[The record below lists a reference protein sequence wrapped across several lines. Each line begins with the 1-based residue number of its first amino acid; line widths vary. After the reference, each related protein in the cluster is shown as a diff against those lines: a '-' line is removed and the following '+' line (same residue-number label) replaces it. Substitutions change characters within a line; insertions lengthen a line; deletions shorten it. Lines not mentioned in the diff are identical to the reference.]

1 MQAVTFEQLG
11 GPEALRL
18 REIDEPQLRA
28 NQVLVRVQAVAV
40 DHVDTFVRSGAFQT
54 ALATPHVVGR
64 DLVGT
69 VLRVAAGVTKFAV
82 GDLVW
87 TNSAGYDARQLV
99 AAVHSA
105 ATAAIVLQDVMQL
118 TRGQAILIEVAAGNV
133 GRKFIQLAHQLG
145 AVVTTTSAARDFDR
159 CRQLGSELTLDYH
172 EPVASQC
179 DRQFDHIIDTSG
191 KVPLQANLAALNQGG
206 QVTLITAPADNHFT
220 FDVRQFYMAQKQIS
234 GFVIS
239 HATDDQLAR
248 AAKWLNPQFAA
259 GALLEDDLNC
269 QPFAGRFLS
278 CFSGQF

>member
-87 TNSAGYDARQLV
+87 TNSAGYDGRMGRPPKWWRLLPTGFIRCH
-99 AAVHSA
+99 AVWTPANWWRRS
-105 ATAAIVLQDVMQL
+105 IRPRRPRLCC
-118 TRGQAILIEVAAGNV
+118 
-133 GRKFIQLAHQLG
+133 K
-145 AVVTTTSAARDFDR
+145 TS
-159 CRQLGSELTLDYH
+159 C
-172 EPVASQC
+172 
-179 DRQFDHIIDTSG
+179 
-191 KVPLQANLAALNQGG
+191 N
-206 QVTLITAPADNHFT
+206 
-220 FDVRQFYMAQKQIS
+220 
-234 GFVIS
+234 
-239 HATDDQLAR
+239 
-248 AAKWLNPQFAA
+248 
-259 GALLEDDLNC
+259 
-269 QPFAGRFLS
+269 
-278 CFSGQF
+278 

>member
-87 TNSAGYDARQLV
+87 TNSAGYDGRMGGDRRNGGGCCRPALSGAMRCGRPPTGGGGPFGRDGRDCVAR
-99 AAVHSA
+99 
-105 ATAAIVLQDVMQL
+105 
-118 TRGQAILIEVAAGNV
+118 R
-133 GRKFIQLAHQLG
+133 
-145 AVVTTTSAARDFDR
+145 
-159 CRQLGSELTLDYH
+159 
-172 EPVASQC
+172 
-179 DRQFDHIIDTSG
+179 
-191 KVPLQANLAALNQGG
+191 
-206 QVTLITAPADNHFT
+206 
-220 FDVRQFYMAQKQIS
+220 
-234 GFVIS
+234 
-239 HATDDQLAR
+239 HATNPR
-248 AAKWLNPQFAA
+248 AGHPNR
-259 GALLEDDLNC
+259 GG
-269 QPFAGRFLS
+269 GRERRP
-278 CFSGQF
+278 

>member
-87 TNSAGYDARQLV
+87 TNSAGYDGRMGATAEMVAV
-99 AAVHSA
+99 AADRLYPVPCGGRPP
-105 ATAAIVLQDVMQL
+105 TGGGGPFGRDG
-118 TRGQAILIEVAAGNV
+118 RDCVA
-133 GRKFIQLAHQLG
+133 R
-145 AVVTTTSAARDFDR
+145 R
-159 CRQLGSELTLDYH
+159 
-172 EPVASQC
+172 
-179 DRQFDHIIDTSG
+179 
-191 KVPLQANLAALNQGG
+191 
-206 QVTLITAPADNHFT
+206 
-220 FDVRQFYMAQKQIS
+220 
-234 GFVIS
+234 
-239 HATDDQLAR
+239 HATNPR
-248 AAKWLNPQFAA
+248 AGHPNR
-259 GALLEDDLNC
+259 GG
-269 QPFAGRFLS
+269 GRERRP
-278 CFSGQF
+278 

>member
-87 TNSAGYDARQLV
+87 TNSAGYDGRLG
-99 AAVHSA
+99 
-105 ATAAIVLQDVMQL
+105 ATAEMVA
-118 TRGQAILIEVAAGNV
+118 VAAGGGGPF
-133 GRKFIQLAHQLG
+133 GRDG
-145 AVVTTTSAARDFDR
+145 RDCVARR
-159 CRQLGSELTLDYH
+159 
-172 EPVASQC
+172 
-179 DRQFDHIIDTSG
+179 
-191 KVPLQANLAALNQGG
+191 
-206 QVTLITAPADNHFT
+206 
-220 FDVRQFYMAQKQIS
+220 
-234 GFVIS
+234 
-239 HATDDQLAR
+239 HATIPR
-248 AAKWLNPQFAA
+248 AGHPNR
-259 GALLEDDLNC
+259 GG
-269 QPFAGRFLS
+269 GRERRP
-278 CFSGQF
+278 

>member
-1 MQAVTFEQLG
+1 MMRGVFLDAGSDFRATRW
-11 GPEALRL
+11 PEALRL

-69 VLRVAAGVTKFAV
+69 VLRVAAGVTNFAV

-87 TNSAGYDARQLV
+87 TNSAGYDGRMGATAEMVAVAADRLYPVPCGVDARQL
-99 AAVHSA
+99 
-105 ATAAIVLQDVMQL
+105 
-118 TRGQAILIEVAAGNV
+118 
-133 GRKFIQLAHQLG
+133 
-145 AVVTTTSAARDFDR
+145 
-159 CRQLGSELTLDYH
+159 
-172 EPVASQC
+172 VASQC

-269 QPFAGRFLS
+269 QPFAAAAEVHAALEQGRDHHQRFVLVPPTEKI
-278 CFSGQF
+278 

>member
-87 TNSAGYDARQLV
+87 TNSAGYDGRMGATAEMVAVAADRLYPVPCGVDARQLV

-118 TRGQAILIEVAAGNV
+118 TRGQAILIEVAAV
-133 GRKFIQLAHQLG
+133 ER
-145 AVVTTTSAARDFDR
+145 R
-159 CRQLGSELTLDYH
+159 
-172 EPVASQC
+172 P
-179 DRQFDHIIDTSG
+179 
-191 KVPLQANLAALNQGG
+191 
-206 QVTLITAPADNHFT
+206 
-220 FDVRQFYMAQKQIS
+220 
-234 GFVIS
+234 
-239 HATDDQLAR
+239 
-248 AAKWLNPQFAA
+248 
-259 GALLEDDLNC
+259 
-269 QPFAGRFLS
+269 
-278 CFSGQF
+278 